1 MRRGRFIAVLGA
13 MFVTTSVFALASM
26 KQANAPT
33 SDGGGPDS
41 SIGCGVGSVGPV
53 CGDDGGPGCG
63 GNGGNPGNGGQ
74 GGGASIPLYV
84 TGNSHVTMING
95 AFFVG
100 YGGTGG
106 NGGSGG
112 GGASGQTGSTGGSEL
127 CFADCDAS
135 SCLPENSTTL
145 GGGSGGAGGNGGT
158 GGGGGGGAGG
168 PTYFY
173 VATTPAMVTLQNS
186 AFTLGA
192 SLFNGSPG
200 TGGPPNG
207 PNAPDAAVSGP

>member
-1 MRRGRFIAVLGA
+1 MRRHRLIIKLGA
-13 MFVTTSVFALASM
+13 VVVTATVFALASM
-26 KQANAPT
+26 TREHNAPT
-33 SDGGGPDS
+33 IDAGLDS
-41 SIGCGVGSVGPV
+41 GTCNIAIGQV

-63 GNGGNPGNGGQ
+63 GNGGNPGTGGQ

-84 TGNSHVTMING
+84 TGTSQVTMING

-112 GGASGQTGSTGGSEL
+112 GGASGQGGSTGGTEN
-127 CFADCDAS
+127 CFTGCDAS
-135 SCLPENSTTL
+135 SCLPDNPTVL
-145 GGGSGGAGGNGGT
+145 AGGAGGAGGNGGNA
-158 GGGGGGGAGG
+158 GGGGGGAGG

-173 VATTPAMVTLQNS
+173 VATAPATVTLENS

-207 PNAPDAAVSGP
+207 PNGPDAAVSGP